1 MGGQGGVVVKG
12 FLPVIV
18 GAVGG
23 EDGGSLLV
31 PGR

>member
-1 MGGQGGVVVKG
+1 MGGQGGVAVKG
-12 FLPVIV
+12 FLPVFV